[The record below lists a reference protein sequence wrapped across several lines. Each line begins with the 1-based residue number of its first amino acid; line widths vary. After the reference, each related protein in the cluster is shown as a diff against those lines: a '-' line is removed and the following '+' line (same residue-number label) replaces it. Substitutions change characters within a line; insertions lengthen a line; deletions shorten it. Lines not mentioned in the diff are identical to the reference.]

1 MSYWIFMAIAIVA
14 SIYVIYKNTTMD
26 MFSAQYNTIV
36 QMIIIGFIGA
46 FLFSYLELILMQ
58 HAHTGSWT
66 LVPFTSTR
74 RWFAALFC
82 GLLFLYCGFGSMY
95 RYSDRKVRVLF

>member
-1 MSYWIFMAIAIVA
+1 MTIAIVA

-46 FLFSYLELILMQ
+46 FL
-58 HAHTGSWT
+58 
-66 LVPFTSTR
+66 
-74 RWFAALFC
+74 
-82 GLLFLYCGFGSMY
+82 
-95 RYSDRKVRVLF
+95 